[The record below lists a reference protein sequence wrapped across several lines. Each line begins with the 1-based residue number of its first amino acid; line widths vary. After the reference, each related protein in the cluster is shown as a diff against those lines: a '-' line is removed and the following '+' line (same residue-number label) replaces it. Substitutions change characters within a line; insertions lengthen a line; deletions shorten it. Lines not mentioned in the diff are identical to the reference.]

1 VHSGSFPFHS
11 ISFRRDT
18 FVLTT
23 WTCDRQRP
31 DFSAD
36 LVDGDDGAFL
46 IKQSVRYAIAI
57 LRSHGQA
64 LIQAFM
70 SSRLYQW
77 FPSKS

>member
-1 VHSGSFPFHS
+1 MHLAHGVCIRVPFHS

-46 IKQSVRYAIAI
+46 IK
-57 LRSHGQA
+57 
-64 LIQAFM
+64 
-70 SSRLYQW
+70 
-77 FPSKS
+77 